1 MPSVF
6 IVDDDEDIL
15 DSLSIFF
22 TKRNYIVTLFLS
34 GANLP
39 EEVNQKKPD
48 LLLLDIN
55 LKSHDGRSICR
66 EIKETV
72 KYPIKI
78 LLASANP
85 MSLLSYEYNYADGII
100 NKPFTLSEL
109 EGKCRKLLGLSKR

>member
-1 MPSVF
+1 MASVF

-22 TKRNYIVTLFLS
+22 SKRQYTVTSFLS
-34 GANLP
+34 GANLL
-39 EEVNQKKPD
+39 EEIEEKRPD
-48 LLLLDIN
+48 LLMLDIN
-55 LKSHDGRSICR
+55 LQGQDGRRICR

-85 MSLLSYEYNYADGII
+85 VALLSYEYNYADGII
-100 NKPFTLSEL
+100 NKPFTLSDL
-109 EGKCRKLLGLSKR
+109 EGKCRKLLGLNKW